1 MKKVSY
7 LIAMLAIVAVIG
19 VPGFSQ
25 QAASNGGILTMRTI
39 ETWNGIYDNSITIVY
54 ENGSV
59 EKTELKRLRIGD
71 MSQNLTIINEHL
83 NKIQAKGYDLVSTA
97 GGGAD
102 GIIIT
107 TYTFKK
113 TEY

>member
-25 QAASNGGILTMRTI
+25 QAASNVGILTMRTI

-59 EKTELKRLRIGD
+59 EKTELKRLRTGD